1 MAYIFRRES
10 YMLCDYYLVPGIEEG
25 ERKKKK
31 KLDIFFFL
39 AYFKL
44 SVMLKDL

>member
-1 MAYIFRRES
+1 MNSLFTDSYIMAYIFRRES

-31 KLDIFFFL
+31 K
-39 AYFKL
+39 
-44 SVMLKDL
+44 S